1 MTVLTT
7 LEIGSTITKANA
19 FRVENDHLDHVGQGF
34 AATSVSAG
42 DVRIGADAAISQMRD
57 QYGLALDAGE
67 IFVNSSAAGGLR
79 MTVHGLTSSMTAI
92 GAASPL
98 RSPMRVMRV

>member
-79 MTVHGLTSSMTAI
+79 MTVHGLTSLSLI
-92 GAASPL
+92 HI
-98 RSPMRVMRV
+98 